1 MSTQGFK
8 FDSSQQYQ
16 LDAIA
21 AAVDLFDGQPQDA
34 EQLVST
40 LRGTSVNLSPEEVEA
55 AGAAT
60 ELAALAALEEAR
72 YQYAR
77 VDDKTTAEAGP
88 VFARMKIAGYFQ
100 AAIKLEL
107 DAND

>member
-1 MSTQGFK
+1 MNEPFFK
-8 FDSSQQYQ
+8 SYLLGRNFLLEDVKDLS
-16 LDAIA
+16 DAVLNTLNIETMA
-21 AAVDLFDGQPQDA
+21 A
-34 EQLVST
+34 
-40 LRGTSVNLSPEEVEA
+40 R
-55 AGAAT
+55 
-60 ELAALAALEEAR
+60 EEAR

-107 DAND
+107 EPDD

>member
-1 MSTQGFK
+1 LLEDIKS
-8 FDSSQQYQ
+8 
-16 LDAIA
+16 
-21 AAVDLFDGQPQDA
+21 
-34 EQLVST
+34 
-40 LRGTSVNLSPEEVEA
+40 LSN
-55 AGAAT
+55 T
-60 ELAALAALEEAR
+60 ELDTFNIETMAALEEAR

-77 VDDKTTAEAGP
+77 IEDKTTVEAGQ

>member
-1 MSTQGFK
+1 MNMTEPFFK
-8 FDSSQQYQ
+8 SYLLGRNFLLED
-16 LDAIA
+16 
-21 AAVDLFDGQPQDA
+21 VKDLSDA
-34 EQLVST
+34 ELNT
-40 LRGTSVNLSPEEVEA
+40 LNIETM
-55 AGAAT
+55 
-60 ELAALAALEEAR
+60 AALEEAR

-107 DAND
+107 EPDD

>member
-1 MSTQGFK
+1 MNEPFFK
-8 FDSSQQYQ
+8 SYLLGRNFLLED
-16 LDAIA
+16 
-21 AAVDLFDGQPQDA
+21 VKDLSDA
-34 EQLVST
+34 ELNT
-40 LRGTSVNLSPEEVEA
+40 LNNETM
-55 AGAAT
+55 
-60 ELAALAALEEAR
+60 AALEEAR

-107 DAND
+107 EPDD

>member
-1 MSTQGFK
+1 MNEPFFK
-8 FDSSQQYQ
+8 SYLLERNFV
-16 LDAIA
+16 LDDIK
-21 AAVDLFDGQPQDA
+21 DLSDA
-34 EQLVST
+34 ELNT
-40 LRGTSVNLSPEEVEA
+40 LNIETM
-55 AGAAT
+55 
-60 ELAALAALEEAR
+60 AALEEAR

-107 DAND
+107 EPDD